1 MFEPIGTKLICHGKK
16 EKSRALLLTATCTFE
31 ELFHDGLRNYSSA
44 FEKKFKNVCA
54 G

>member
-1 MFEPIGTKLICHGKK
+1 MFEPINPSWKRKGQGF
-16 EKSRALLLTATCTFE
+16 AFE

-44 FEKKFKNVCA
+44 FEKKFKNVRA